1 MASPFTQPDDTQP
14 ATLGGARRAIEW
26 EALDATAVDATERAV
41 IGERW
46 RARQGQEHLAVG
58 AFSQLAWQVAAHG
71 GEPVVL
77 ALLTRAASDE
87 VRHAEICRRTAAI
100 FLGEHAVPARLHGV
114 PRTPPHAAASSR
126 ERTLYHVVEMCC
138 LSETFTGVYFTEAL
152 AHTVHPTMR
161 AILESLLED
170 EIDHGRVGW
179 AHLASVARGEG
190 GRAAMSALSIVLP
203 DMLDRTIGRALR
215 NAAANP
221 EPDSAS
227 RRGLGHLANAPCID
241 LLKQTVREVILP
253 GFEQAGVD
261 LGPAH
266 AVIRAHG
273 WS

>member
-1 MASPFTQPDDTQP
+1 MTSPFVRPDEMTP
-14 ATLGGARRAIEW
+14 ATLGGARRTIAW
-26 EALDATAVDATERAV
+26 EALDAASLDASDRAI

-46 RARQGQEHLAVG
+46 KARQGQEHLAVG

-87 VRHAEICRRTAAI
+87 VRHAEICRRTAAL
-100 FLGEHAVPARLHGV
+100 FLGEQAVPTRLHGV
-114 PRTPPHAAASSR
+114 PRPPPHAEAGSR
-126 ERTLYHVVEMCC
+126 DRALYHVVEMCC

-152 AHTVHPTMR
+152 AHTEHPTMR

-179 AHLASVARGEG
+179 AHLTSVARAEG
-190 GRAAMSALSIVLP
+190 GSAAMRGLSLALP
-203 DMLDRTIGRALR
+203 EMLDRTIGRVMR
-215 NAAANP
+215 NVAANP
-221 EPDSAS
+221 EPDLAS
-227 RRGLGHLANAPCID
+227 RRGLGHMANAACID
-241 LLKQTVREVILP
+241 LFKQTVREVILP
-253 GFEQAGVD
+253 GFEAAGVD

-266 AVIRAHG
+266 AVVRALG